1 MDSRVIKLEADVG
14 HIQSD
19 IAAIKVEARENRQA
33 LQGLSLDVKNEFK
46 EVRNEFKEV
55 RNEFKEVRKEM
66 KEDFRNLFGALV
78 VVALGL
84 ATLMAKGFGWIGG

>member
-33 LQGLSLDVKNEFK
+33 LLGMSLDVKNEFK

-55 RNEFKEVRKEM
+55 RKEM
-66 KEDFRNLFGALV
+66 KDDFRNLFGALV